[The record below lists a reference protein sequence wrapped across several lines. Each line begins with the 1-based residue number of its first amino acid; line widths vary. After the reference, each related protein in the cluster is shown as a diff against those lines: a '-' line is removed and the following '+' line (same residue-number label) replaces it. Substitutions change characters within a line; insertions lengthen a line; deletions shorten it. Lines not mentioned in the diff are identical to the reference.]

1 LKVNVSEA
9 PIQSSEADTVIVNLF
24 SGVTSPGGATGAMN
38 DALGGA
44 ISELISQGDFKGKAG
59 EVAVLYPRGAV
70 KATRVLVVGL
80 GEQEKFTAETVR
92 RAAGKAAVRARELGA
107 KHIATIAHGAG
118 IGGLEAAAA
127 AEATTEGMLLAL
139 YRYDAPKKRE
149 LPAQPEQIT
158 LVEADAGKLDAIRA
172 GADKAVGLAS
182 GVTLARDLV
191 NLPPNV
197 ATPGYLADT
206 ARQIAA
212 DHGLEI
218 TVGDR
223 AWARERNMGAFLAVS
238 EGTAREPAFIVMEYN
253 PEGSSEA
260 PIVLVGKGITFDT
273 GGISLKPSAGM
284 WDMKS
289 DMGGAAAVL
298 GAMKAITELKLERR
312 VVVIAACAENMPD
325 GAAFRPADVLTASN
339 GKTIEVLSTDAEGRL
354 VLADALVYAQQY
366 RPSAVIDLATL
377 TGACVVA
384 LGDAASGLF
393 SNDDALRQQLVDAGN
408 ATHERAWPMPLFEE
422 YRKQIDSEVADLK
435 NTGGRGAGA
444 ATAAAFLQ
452 EFTDYPWAHLD
463 IASMA
468 LSEKPADYTP
478 KGGTGYGVRLL
489 VEYVLNAAK
498 NA

>member
-1 LKVNVSEA
+1 MDA
-9 PIQSSEADTVIVNLF
+9 
-24 SGVTSPGGATGAMN
+24 
-38 DALGGA
+38 ALGGA
-44 ISELISQGDFKGKAG
+44 ISDLISQGDFKGKAG
-59 EVAVLYPRGAV
+59 EVAVLYPRGTVPA
-70 KATRVLVVGL
+70 KRVLVVGL
-80 GEQEKFTAETVR
+80 GEQDKFSVENVR
-92 RAAGKAAVRARELGA
+92 RAAGKAAARARELGA
-107 KHIATIAHGAG
+107 QQIATIVHGAG
-118 IGGLEAAAA
+118 IGGLDAAAA

-149 LPAQPEQIT
+149 LPAQPESIT
-158 LVEADAGKLDAIRA
+158 LVEADAGKLDAVRS
-172 GADKAVGLAS
+172 GMQKAVDVAT

-197 ATPGYLADT
+197 ATPTYLADT

-212 DHGLEI
+212 DNGLVI

-238 EGTAREPAFIVMEYN
+238 EGTAREPAFIVMDYN
-253 PEGSSEA
+253 PNGGNDA

-273 GGISLKPSAGM
+273 GGISLKPSANM

-289 DMGGAAAVL
+289 DMSGAAAVL
-298 GAMKAITELKLERR
+298 GAMKAITELKLDTR

-354 VLADALVYAQQY
+354 VLADALVYAQQFKP
-366 RPSAVIDLATL
+366 RAVIDLATL

-393 SNDDALRQQLVDAGN
+393 GNDDALRQQLVDAGN
-408 ATHERAWPMPLFEE
+408 ATHERTWPMPLFEE
-422 YRKQIDSEVADLK
+422 YRKQIDSDVADLK

-444 ATAAAFLQ
+444 STAAAFLQ

-463 IASMA
+463 IAGMA
-468 LSEKPADYTP
+468 LSDKPTDYTP

-489 VEYVLNAAK
+489 VEYVLNAGEA
-498 NA
+498 ATATEAA

>member
-1 LKVNVSEA
+1 MKVNVSEA
-9 PIQSSEADTVIVNLF
+9 QIQSVDADTVIVNLF
-24 SGVTSPGGATGAMN
+24 SGVTSPGGATGAM
-38 DALGGA
+38 DAALGGA
-44 ISELISQGDFKGKAG
+44 ISDLISQGDFKGKTG
-59 EVAVLYPRGAV
+59 EIAVVYPRGAV
-70 KATRVLVVGL
+70 AAKRVLVVGL
-80 GEQEKFTAETVR
+80 GDQDKFNTEVVR

-107 KHIATIAHGAG
+107 QQIATIVHGAG
-118 IGGLEAAAA
+118 IGGLDAAAA

-149 LPAQPEQIT
+149 LAAQPESIT
-158 LVEADAGKLDAIRA
+158 LVESDASKLDAVRS
-172 GADKAVGLAS
+172 GMQKAVDVAA

-197 ATPGYLADT
+197 ATPTYLADA
-206 ARQIAA
+206 ARKIAA
-212 DHGLEI
+212 DNGVEI

-238 EGTAREPAFIVMEYN
+238 EGTAQEPAFIVMDYN
-253 PEGSSEA
+253 PKGTDDA

-273 GGISLKPSAGM
+273 GGISLKPSANM
-284 WDMKS
+284 WDMKC

-298 GAMKAITELKLERR
+298 GAMKAITELKLDTR

-354 VLADALVYAQQY
+354 VLADALVYAQQFKP
-366 RPSAVIDLATL
+366 RAVIDLATL

-393 SNDDALRQQLVDAGN
+393 SNDDALRDQLVDAGN
-408 ATHERAWPMPLFEE
+408 ATQERAWPMPLFEE
-422 YRKQIDSEVADLK
+422 YRKQIDSDVADLK

-444 ATAAAFLQ
+444 STAAIFLQ

-468 LSEKPADYTP
+468 LSDKPADYTP

-489 VEYVLNAAK
+489 VEYVLNASKPA
-498 NA
+498 